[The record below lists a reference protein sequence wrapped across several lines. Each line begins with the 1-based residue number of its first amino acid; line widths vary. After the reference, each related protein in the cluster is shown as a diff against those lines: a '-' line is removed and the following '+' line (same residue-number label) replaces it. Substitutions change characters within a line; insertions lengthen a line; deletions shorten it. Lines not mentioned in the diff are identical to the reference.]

1 MPTLTIKNLP
11 DDLYRQ
17 LKTRAAANRRSLN
30 SEILTCLE
38 QALTLQHIDAA
49 EARARL
55 ARADAV
61 RVGLERPGLHRLTE
75 TAIRSAKSSGRP

>member
-38 QALTLQHIDAA
+38 QALTLQHVGA
-49 EARARL
+49 EEAHARL

-61 RVGLERPGLHRLTE
+61 RVRLERPGLHRLTE
-75 TAIRSAKSSGRP
+75 TGIRSAKSSGRP

>member
-11 DDLYRQ
+11 DEVYRQ
-17 LKTRAAANRRSLN
+17 LKSRAAANRRSLN

-38 QALTLQHIDAA
+38 QALMVQRVDTE
-49 EARARL
+49 EAQARL

-61 RVGLERPGLHRLTE
+61 RAGLERAGIQPLTE
-75 TAIRSAKSSGRP
+75 TAIRAAKGAGRP

>member
-38 QALTLQHIDAA
+38 QALTLEHVDPE

-61 RVGLERPGLHRLTE
+61 RVGLERPGLRRLTD

>member
-38 QALTLQHIDAA
+38 QALTLQHVDAE

-75 TAIRSAKSSGRP
+75 TAIRAAKSSGRP

>member
-11 DDLYRQ
+11 DDVYRQ
-17 LKTRAAANRRSLN
+17 LKSRAAANRRSLN

-38 QALTLQHIDAA
+38 QALMVQHVDTE

-61 RVGLERPGLHRLTE
+61 RAGLERAGIQPLTE
-75 TAIRSAKSSGRP
+75 TAIRAAKGAGRP